1 MQILRRN
8 LLEASRRLSS
18 LLHSPPPAAH
28 AHAHAVPPLSA
39 ARRDPSPGSL
49 ATTPW
54 AATQRRGAKM
64 LGSDV
69 KLGNVIQRKGRIYQ
83 VIKSHHS
90 HQGRG
95 GATIQVELR
104 DVDTGNKIVER
115 FRTDEALERVFVE
128 DKPFTYLY
136 QEGDNVALMEPNT
149 FEQLEVSK
157 ELFGKNAA
165 YLKDEMKVTLQF
177 FDGRALSGSVPP
189 RVTCTVVEAQP
200 NAKGLTATPQY
211 KRVLLDNGLTV
222 LAPPFVE
229 VGENIIVSTV
239 DDSYMTR

>member
-1 MQILRRN
+1 PH
-8 LLEASRRLSS
+8 LSE
-18 LLHSPPPAAH
+18 
-28 AHAHAVPPLSA
+28 
-39 ARRDPSPGSL
+39 
-49 ATTPW
+49 
-54 AATQRRGAKM
+54 
-64 LGSDV
+64 
-69 KLGNVIQRKGRIYQ
+69 

-165 YLKDEMKVTLQF
+165 YLKDEMKVTVQF

-229 VGENIIVSTV
+229 VGENIVVSTV
-239 DDSYMTR
+239 DDSYMTRA

>member
-28 AHAHAVPPLSA
+28 AHAHAVATLSA
-39 ARRDPSPGSL
+39 ARRDPSTGSL